1 MREDLARRIAVVAVA
16 SLVAASSLV
25 AVGRAQTRASLDPQN
40 FDQIERGRYLTV
52 AGDCASCHTVPGS
65 GQPFAGGRPIET
77 PFGVVVGANITPD
90 RETGIGA
97 WSDEVFLSAL
107 REGKGHEGL
116 LLYPAM
122 PYPYYTKVTE
132 RDALA
137 IRAYLNT
144 VRPVRNAVV
153 SNKLPFPFDVR
164 EEMTVWNSLYF
175 KGGEF
180 KPDPA
185 KSAEWNRGAYLV
197 EGLGHCG
204 ACHTPKSTL
213 GGDDQAHALQGY
225 ALQGW
230 FAPNIT
236 NDSERGLGGWSVAD
250 IVSYLKAGH
259 NAVTAATGI
268 MAEEISLSSSHM
280 TDADLRAIATYLK
293 DLPGQTSVVAGGGFP
308 LRSDDGRRR
317 RDLCRRML
325 GMPWHGRE
333 GRAVSVP
340 VARRIAERA
349 LYRSDEPCPRSP
361 RRRAQR
367 RDRSRADRPRH
378 AVVRVEAERR

>member
-1 MREDLARRIAVVAVA
+1 MREDLARRIASVAVA
-16 SLVAASSLV
+16 SLVVASSLV
-25 AVGRAQTRASLDPQN
+25 AVGRAQTNPTGTSLDPQN
-40 FDQIERGRYLTV
+40 FDQIERGRYLTIV
-52 AGDCASCHTVPGS
+52 GDCASCHTVPGS

-107 REGKGHEGL
+107 REGKGHGGL

-180 KPDPA
+180 KPDADEIRRMESRRLSRRGSGALRRLPY
-185 KSAEWNRGAYLV
+185 AEVHAWRRRSGA
-197 EGLGHCG
+197 
-204 ACHTPKSTL
+204 
-213 GGDDQAHALQGY
+213 
-225 ALQGW
+225 
-230 FAPNIT
+230 
-236 NDSERGLGGWSVAD
+236 R
-250 IVSYLKAGH
+250 
-259 NAVTAATGI
+259 
-268 MAEEISLSSSHM
+268 SSG
-280 TDADLRAIATYLK
+280 LRA
-293 DLPGQTSVVAGGGFP
+293 AG
-308 LRSDDGRRR
+308 
-317 RDLCRRML
+317 M
-325 GMPWHGRE
+325 
-333 GRAVSVP
+333 V
-340 VARRIAERA
+340 
-349 LYRSDEPCPRSP
+349 
-361 RRRAQR
+361 RAQ
-367 RDRSRADRPRH
+367 H
-378 AVVRVEAERR
+378 HQ